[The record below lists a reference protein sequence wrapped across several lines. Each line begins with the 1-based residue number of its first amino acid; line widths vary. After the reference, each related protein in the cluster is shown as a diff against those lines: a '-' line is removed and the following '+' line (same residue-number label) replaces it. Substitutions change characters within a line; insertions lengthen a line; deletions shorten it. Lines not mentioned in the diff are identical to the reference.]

1 MALNLGNLTVERDVT
16 VPKAKRGRNAQENPL
31 LPLMKESLDN
41 NYKGMKFPEVP
52 ANETREAVNLL
63 RYAANAIGCGSR
75 IVMHAT
81 DGRELELGRKED
93 ENGEATGLDIVYKDE
108 STTNY
113 TGAVDILFRAAKRKE
128 RKNENGQMAAATET
142 PETAP
147 DIEPDTTE
155 ADSLPPAGQTSDAA
169 ETSTGRKPR
178 RR

>member
-1 MALNLGNLTVERDVT
+1 MVLNLASLTVERDVT

-31 LPLMKESLDN
+31 LPLMQESLDN

-75 IVMHAT
+75 IVMHST

-128 RKNENGQMAAATET
+128 RKNENNGQATAT
-142 PETAP
+142 DTDETAP
-147 DIEPDTTE
+147 DAEPDTTE
-155 ADSLPPAGQTSDAA
+155 TGIPEPEQTTDAA
-169 ETSTGRKPR
+169 ETSPGRKPR